1 MLYNVAM
8 DQELRQRANEIW
20 IQISKIQDPCVRHD
34 LERMF
39 RVAEKMLSEI
49 SQEMVECRRLHRE
62 TARLGE
68 LRSSTHERLV
78 QIEQYITMAL
88 LVIDR

>member
-1 MLYNVAM
+1 M

-20 IQISKIQDPCVRHD
+20 IQISGIQDLCVRRD
-34 LERMF
+34 LECMF
-39 RVAEKMLSEI
+39 RVFERMLDKI

-62 TARLGE
+62 TVRLVE
-68 LRSSTHERLV
+68 LRDQVQKKLS

-88 LVIDR
+88 LIVDQ

>member
-1 MLYNVAM
+1 M
-8 DQELRQRANEIW
+8 DQELRQQANQIW
-20 IQISKIQDPCVRHD
+20 TQISGICDSQVRRD

-39 RVAEKMLSEI
+39 RVAERMLSEI
-49 SQEMVECRRLHRE
+49 SQEEVECRRLHRE
-62 TARLGE
+62 TIRLVE
-68 LRSSTHERLV
+68 LRTNTQERLL

>member
-8 DQELRQRANEIW
+8 DQELRQRADEIR
-20 IQISKIQDPCVRHD
+20 IQISKIPHSRVRQD

-39 RVAEKMLSEI
+39 RVAEKMLAEI

-62 TARLGE
+62 TARLVE
-68 LRSSTHERLV
+68 LQSKTRERLL